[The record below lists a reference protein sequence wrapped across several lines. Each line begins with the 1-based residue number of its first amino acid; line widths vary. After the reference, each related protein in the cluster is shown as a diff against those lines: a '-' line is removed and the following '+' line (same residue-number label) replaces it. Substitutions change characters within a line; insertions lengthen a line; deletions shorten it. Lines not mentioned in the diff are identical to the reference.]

1 MKPDDID
8 LTQARAPSDEKFRC
22 MALFANLTEQEKA
35 LVLSFAQDLLNSDE
49 GDAEPH

>member
-8 LTQARAPSDEKFRC
+8 LMQALEPSDEKFRC
-22 MALFANLTEQEKA
+22 MALFAILTEQEKE
-35 LVLSFAQDLLNSDE
+35 LVLSFAQALLNSDE